1 MIDLYYAPTPNGW
14 KISIMLEECEIDY
27 NVIPVNLGTG
37 DQFKPEFLKIS
48 PNNRMPVIVDHDNII
63 DEEPLSIF
71 ESGAILMYLGEKT
84 GKFFPTQSPEKEK
97 VLEWLF
103 WQVGGLGPMAGQV
116 SHFVNYATNFPGDHS
131 YSEKRYKNEYDRLL
145 GVMNT
150 VLEQREYLAGDYSI
164 ADMASFPW
172 ITAYKRYEVDL
183 DLFVNVRRWFD
194 SIKSRPAGRKGIDVG
209 KENRSVG
216 KGITKEGLKTMG
228 SQASKSIAEIVPEKS
243 WRAPICRACETH
255 FLRIW
260 LWQVQVVGK
269 MFPVPQDVPN
279 NKTPLLWR

>member
-71 ESGAILMYLGEKT
+71 ESGAILMYLSEKT

-164 ADMASFPW
+164 ADMAAFPW
-172 ITAYKRYEVDL
+172 ITAYKRSEVDL

-194 SIKSRPAGRKGIDVG
+194 SIKSRPAVRKGIDVG
-209 KENRSVG
+209 KENRSFG
-216 KGITKEGLKTMG
+216 KGITKEGLKTMF
-228 SQASKSIAEIVPEKS
+228 SQDSKSIAEMAKEK
-243 WRAPICRACETH
+243 
-255 FLRIW
+255 
-260 LWQVQVVGK
+260 K
-269 MFPVPQDVPN
+269 
-279 NKTPLLWR
+279 